1 MPTQMTTLNSCDARH
16 VIGSRAAVDDTA
28 WDGGAAMSNCAG
40 KDDPAPCYGAICAGK
55 KAGDEALQSSW
66 ALPHHKTPGDPP
78 NAAAV
83 RNGLARL
90 PQTKDLTNRQAAEDH
105 LQAHLKA
112 IQGDSSA
119 SASMRALPP
128 KGWDP
133 DGDGDD
139 DSSAATDTD
148 NSHWNEDGTPNVSL
162 FLLAGMDVPD
172 PDNPDAAG
180 GLNTGAVLETDDETD
195 SVPGSVS
202 GGPGSAGG
210 VSTINSKAPREN
222 LVRAMPS
229 GFEVRAADPSLGP
242 TDFFMTFSKFNQ
254 WYPVS
259 SVWEGEFM
267 ERVLPGAFAD
277 TIKNDRAQMRVLYD
291 HGFDP
296 SIGNKPIGPIRTY
309 EEREDGPYVDGPF
322 LDTSYNRDEVIPML
336 TGRLLDG
343 STVGSQLGAS
353 FRFQVM
359 DDSWNMKPKPSK
371 WNPNGLPQRSIIRTK
386 TFEAGPVTFPASP
399 SAEAAARSLSDEWL
413 ARLIGDNR
421 FQQDFA
427 DRVGGKVAERVL
439 GSIPLEMRQE
449 IVHQSAA
456 SRHAVLRRKAQ
467 ALLVLSA

>member
-1 MPTQMTTLNSCDARH
+1 
-16 VIGSRAAVDDTA
+16 
-28 WDGGAAMSNCAG
+28 MSNCAD
-40 KDDPAPCYGAICAGK
+40 KDDPAPCYGAICAGQ
-55 KAGDEALQSSW
+55 KAGDDKLQSSW
-66 ALPHHKTPGDPP
+66 ALPHHKAPGDPP
-78 NAAAV
+78 NASAV
-83 RNGLARL
+83 RNALARL
-90 PQTKDLTNRQAAEDH
+90 PQTQGLTNKQAAEDH

-112 IQGDSSA
+112 IQADSANAVSLTGET
-119 SASMRALPP
+119 RAAEV
-128 KGWDP
+128 WDA

-139 DSSAATDTD
+139 DSTPEGDIDHDFWT
-148 NSHWNEDGTPNVSL
+148 EDGEPIAAAWL
-162 FLLAGMDVPD
+162 
-172 PDNPDAAG
+172 AAG
-180 GLNTGAVLETDDETD
+180 KTVPSGAVLETDDETD
-195 SVPGSVS
+195 SLPGQTS

-210 VSTINSKAPREN
+210 VSTINSKAPRDN
-222 LVRAMPS
+222 LVRAIPN
-229 GFEVRAADPSLGP
+229 GFEIRAADPSAGP

-267 ERVLPGAFAD
+267 ERVLPGAFLD
-277 TIKNDRAQMRVLYD
+277 TIKNDRASMRVLYD
-291 HGFDP
+291 HGMDP

-353 FRFQVM
+353 FRFQVL
-359 DDSWNMKPKPSK
+359 DDSWNMKPKASK
-371 WNPNGLPQRSIIRTK
+371 WNPNALPQRSIIRTK

-413 ARLIGDNR
+413 SRLIGDNR

-439 GSIPLEMRQE
+439 ASIPLEMRQE
-449 IVHQSAA
+449 LIHQSAA
-456 SRHAVLRRKAQ
+456 SRQAVLRRKAQ